1 MTATQRV
8 AAIVRRGGG
17 RLAGSVMRV
26 RTEQPVVA
34 LTYDDGPTSDTPGV
48 LEALADVGAT
58 ATFFVLLTRVRLAPG
73 LLADVR
79 DAGHEIALHGPD
91 HRRLTS
97 LDPAALR
104 SRMRDGRAEL
114 EDTAGVPVRWFRPPY
129 GAQSLRS
136 WRAARA
142 AGLDP
147 VLWGPTFADWRDAP
161 DDERTR
167 LALAGD
173 RGSIILAHDGHADAT
188 DGVQNEP
195 IGPLDRGAL
204 LRAVAA
210 GYAERGLALTSL
222 GAAAAS
228 GALVREARF
237 VR

>member
-1 MTATQRV
+1 MTAKQRV
-8 AAIVRRGGG
+8 ASIARRTGGVV
-17 RLAGSVMRV
+17 AGSVMRV
-26 RTEQPVVA
+26 RTDEPVVV
-34 LTYDDGPTSDTPGV
+34 LTYDDGPTADTPSV
-48 LEALADVGAT
+48 LEALAEVGAT

-97 LDPAALR
+97 LDPAQLR
-104 SRMRDGRAEL
+104 SRMRDARAEL
-114 EDTAGVPVRWFRPPY
+114 EDAAGVPVRWFRPPY

-147 VLWGPTFADWRDAP
+147 VLWGPTFADWREASDE
-161 DDERTR
+161 ERTR
-167 LALAGD
+167 LALIGD
-173 RGSIILAHDGHADAT
+173 RGAIVLAHDGHADAT
-188 DGVQNEP
+188 DGVADEP
-195 IGPLDRGAL
+195 SLTVDRGAL

-222 GAAAAS
+222 GAAAAT
-228 GALVREARF
+228 GTLVREARF